1 MIGRRAR
8 TGTDRLRRIIVL
20 CLLAAA
26 TLVTLAGC
34 TATRLAYQ
42 QAPQLS
48 QWWLDGHFD
57 FDDAQAVQAREEI
70 DAFFDWH
77 RRHELPRYGELLRRW
92 QAMAQRD
99 LGAEEV
105 CAEFEVIRER
115 LWHAGERSLEPFTR
129 LLLRL
134 GPDQIAYLQ
143 ARQAR
148 SNRDFAEDFL
158 RGPPARR
165 LEHRLEQA
173 VSRSERLYGT
183 LDDRQR
189 ALLREWLARSPWDP
203 RATQAE
209 RLRRQ
214 ADLRQTI
221 ARMQAEPSRA
231 EALLRGHGE
240 RLLRSG
246 DPAYRA
252 MSDAAVRHG
261 CAQFAALHNS
271 TTPGQRA
278 YAVRELQGY
287 EEDLVALSAPR

>member
-1 MIGRRAR
+1 MIGRRAHS
-8 TGTDRLRRIIVL
+8 GADRLRRIIVL

-26 TLVTLAGC
+26 TLTALAGC

-57 FDDAQAVQAREEI
+57 FDDAQSVQVREEI
-70 DAFFDWH
+70 DAFFEWH
-77 RRHELPRYGELLRRW
+77 RRHELPRYGDLLRRW

-99 LGAEEV
+99 IGADEV
-105 CAEFEVIRER
+105 CAEFEVIRDR

-134 GPDQIAYLQ
+134 GPRQIDYLQ
-143 ARQAR
+143 SRQAR
-148 SNRDFAEDFL
+148 SNEAFARDFL

-183 LDDRQR
+183 LDERQR
-189 ALLREWLARSPWDP
+189 ALLRDWLARSPWDP
-203 RATQAE
+203 QATQAE

-214 ADLRQTI
+214 ADLRRTI
-221 ARMQAEPSRA
+221 AQMQAEPSRA
-231 EALLRGHGE
+231 AALLRGHGE

-246 DPAYRA
+246 EPTYQA

-271 TTPGQRA
+271 TTPDQRA

-287 EEDLVALSAPR
+287 QDDLVALSGPR